1 MPRDTIN
8 PKTTEQEF
16 SWDQATYQTFYH
28 FEFKRDDFD
37 SLKLWIQAKAVGG
50 GTAWVRIEV
59 TDGVSSPIVSTGIST
74 VSASYDPIGPET
86 LDISGIAD
94 KVWTC
99 NIQGK
104 IVDGGSEIFATGGVH
119 QRVS

>member
-8 PKTTEQEF
+8 PKTTESEF
-16 SWDQATYQTFYH
+16 STDQATYQTFYS

-37 SLKLWIQAKAVGG
+37 SIKLWIQAKAIGG

-59 TDGVSSPIVSTGIST
+59 TDGVTPTQSTGMST
-74 VSASYDPIGPET
+74 ASGTYDPIGPET
-86 LDISGIAD
+86 LAISGIAD

-104 IVDGGSEIFATGGVH
+104 IVGGSDIFATGGVH

>member
-8 PKTTEQEF
+8 PKTTESEF
-16 SWDQATYQTFYH
+16 STDQGTYQTFYS

-37 SLKLWIQAKAVGG
+37 EITLWIQAKAIGG

-59 TDGVSSPIVSTGIST
+59 TDGVDSTRSTGIST
-74 VSASYDPIGPET
+74 ASASYDPIGPET
-86 LDISGIAD
+86 LAIAGIAD

-99 NIQGK
+99 NVQGK
-104 IVDGGSEIFATGGVH
+104 IVNGGSDIFVTGGVH